1 MGIVEGKVAIVT
13 GGTRGIGFTIVREF
27 LKNGAKVALAGSRQ
41 ETVDAALAKLAEEGF
56 TDNVMGIAPALTDP
70 DSVAAA
76 FASVVDRFGRLDV
89 LCNNAGVSSRTPLV
103 DYTLE
108 EFNKVMSINV
118 TAVFVCTQAAAR
130 IMIEQGEGGAI
141 VNTSSMV
148 GKYGQPSG
156 FAYPTSKFAV
166 NGLTLSLARELAK
179 HKIRVNAVAPGVTH
193 TDMVD
198 ALPDSVIKPLIES
211 IPLGR
216 MGEPED
222 IACACLY
229 LASDMSSYVSG
240 AVLPVDGLSRP
251 QAPHSQLPRSPT
263 ADRGHPHK
271 TTAAQA
277 TAPNS
282 GKFFEVFDIRIP
294 GTPSAG
300 NKRAGNHP
308 KRVVSGPFS
317 CP

>member
-130 IMIEQGEGGAI
+130 IMIEQSEGGAI

-179 HKIRVNAVAPGVTH
+179 HKIRVNAVAPGVTR

-240 AVLPVDGLSRP
+240 AVLPVDVS
-251 QAPHSQLPRSPT
+251 ASQPNCPAAQPRIAATRTKRLPRKQQPRILASFSKFST
-263 ADRGHPHK
+263 
-271 TTAAQA
+271 
-277 TAPNS
+277 S
-282 GKFFEVFDIRIP
+282 GSQ
-294 GTPSAG
+294 GTPSTATKG
-300 NKRAGNHP
+300 PETIP

-317 CP
+317 CL

>member
-179 HKIRVNAVAPGVTH
+179 HKIRERRGPGLHSHRYGGRAARLGHQAAHRVHPARPHGRTGGHRLCLSVPGQRYVQLRVGRRASRRRPVASVSTSQSH
-193 TDMVD
+193 TER
-198 ALPDSVIKPLIES
+198 PPSFK
-211 IPLGR
+211 GR
-216 MGEPED
+216 RPFSC
-222 IACACLY
+222 IC
-229 LASDMSSYVSG
+229 SSK
-240 AVLPVDGLSRP
+240 
-251 QAPHSQLPRSPT
+251 
-263 ADRGHPHK
+263 HPHK
-271 TTAAQA
+271 QY
-277 TAPNS
+277 
-282 GKFFEVFDIRIP
+282 
-294 GTPSAG
+294 SAFYASW
-300 NKRAGNHP
+300 R
-308 KRVVSGPFS
+308 FS
-317 CP
+317 

>member
-56 TDNVMGIAPALTDP
+56 TDNVMGIAPAE
-70 DSVAAA
+70 A

-251 QAPHSQLPRSPT
+251 
-263 ADRGHPHK
+263 
-271 TTAAQA
+271 
-277 TAPNS
+277 
-282 GKFFEVFDIRIP
+282 
-294 GTPSAG
+294 
-300 NKRAGNHP
+300 
-308 KRVVSGPFS
+308 
-317 CP
+317 

>member
-179 HKIRVNAVAPGVTH
+179 HKIRVNAVARASPTPTWWTRCPTRSSSRSSSPSRWVAWASRRT
-193 TDMVD
+193 
-198 ALPDSVIKPLIES
+198 S
-211 IPLGR
+211 R
-216 MGEPED
+216 
-222 IACACLY
+222 ACPY

-251 QAPHSQLPRSPT
+251 
-263 ADRGHPHK
+263 
-271 TTAAQA
+271 
-277 TAPNS
+277 
-282 GKFFEVFDIRIP
+282 
-294 GTPSAG
+294 
-300 NKRAGNHP
+300 
-308 KRVVSGPFS
+308 
-317 CP
+317 

>member
-56 TDNVMGIAPALTDP
+56 TDNVMGIAPSLTDP

-130 IMIEQGEGGAI
+130 IMIEQGEGGSI

-179 HKIRVNAVAPGVTH
+179 HKIRVNAVAPGAID
-193 TDMVD
+193 TDMLSCFTAEEKAAMAENS
-198 ALPDSVIKPLIES
+198 ALCRI
-211 IPLGR
+211 GH
-216 MGEPED
+216 PED
-222 IACACLY
+222 IAGVVAF
-229 LASDMSSYVSG
+229 LASDAASFITGQILG
-240 AVLPVDGLSRP
+240 ADG
-251 QAPHSQLPRSPT
+251 
-263 ADRGHPHK
+263 GM
-271 TTAAQA
+271 
-277 TAPNS
+277 
-282 GKFFEVFDIRIP
+282 II
-294 GTPSAG
+294 
-300 NKRAGNHP
+300 
-308 KRVVSGPFS
+308 
-317 CP
+317 